1 MKKNCFARMRPLLK
15 AASGSDAPAA
25 GASASEKSLLR
36 FKRLF
41 FKPIDYEVRSC
52 LYVNRTTKQ
61 KILEIVAKTGN
72 SQLTATA
79 YVENILQHHL
89 ATFRN
94 AINQLH
100 QKQNYHNII

>member
-1 MKKNCFARMRPLLK
+1 MKKNCFARMRSLFK

-25 GASASEKSLLR
+25 GTSAPEKSLIR

-41 FKPIDYEVRSC
+41 FKPIDYESRAT

-72 SQLTATA
+72 SQLTATS
-79 YVENILQHHL
+79 YVDNILRHHL
-89 ATFRN
+89 EMFRDE
-94 AINQLH
+94 INRIH
-100 QKQNYHNII
+100 QEQNYHNIV

>member
-1 MKKNCFARMRPLLK
+1 MKKNCFARMRPSLK
-15 AASGSDAPAA
+15 AACGPEAPAA
-25 GASASEKSLLR
+25 GTSASEKSLLR

-100 QKQNYHNII
+100 QEQNYHNII

>member
-1 MKKNCFARMRPLLK
+1 MQKNSFARMRPSFK
-15 AASGSDAPAA
+15 AASGSEAPAA
-25 GASASEKSLLR
+25 GTSASEKSLLR

-41 FKPIDYEVRSC
+41 FKPIDYESRAT

-72 SQLTATA
+72 SQLTATS
-79 YVENILQHHL
+79 YVDNILQHHL

-100 QKQNYHNII
+100 QEQNYHNIV

>member
-1 MKKNCFARMRPLLK
+1 MQKNSFARMRPSLK
-15 AASGSDAPAA
+15 ATSGSEAPAA
-25 GASASEKSLLR
+25 GTSASEKSLFR

-79 YVENILQHHL
+79 YVENILQHYL
-89 ATFRN
+89 TTFRN

-100 QKQNYHNII
+100 QEQNYHNII

>member
-1 MKKNCFARMRPLLK
+1 MKKNCFARMRPSLET
-15 AASGSDAPAA
+15 ASGSDAPAA
-25 GASASEKSLLR
+25 GASVPEKSLLR

-100 QKQNYHNII
+100 QEQNYHNII

>member
-1 MKKNCFARMRPLLK
+1 MKKNCFARMRSLFK

-25 GASASEKSLLR
+25 GASSSEKSLLR

-41 FKPIDYEVRSC
+41 FKPIDYESRAT

-89 ATFRN
+89 TTFRST
-94 AINQLH
+94 INQLH
-100 QKQNYHNII
+100 REQNDHNIV